1 MVYVTAGTQCMCT
14 FGTAPSVLNVTSQS
28 KLLMGNKPVATI
40 ADCAPNTNLPPFAL
54 CTSLQNPA
62 VQAATAAAL
71 GVLTPQPCTL
81 VPAGTW
87 RQSQTTTQ
95 TGGKPCLVM
104 GCTLTCGLGGGT
116 ISVTSPAQ
124 QKVIHG

>member
-1 MVYVTAGTQCMCT
+1 MVYITAGTQCMCT
-14 FGTAPSVLNVTSQS
+14 YGTAPSVLNVTSQS
-28 KLLMGNKPVATI
+28 TVLMENKLVATI

-54 CTSLQNPA
+54 CISLQNPA

-87 RQSQTTTQ
+87 RQSQMTTQ
-95 TGGKPCLVM
+95 AGGKPPWLWDVR
-104 GCTLTCGLGGGT
+104 
-116 ISVTSPAQ
+116 
-124 QKVIHG
+124 